1 VIRPALLAALACAAL
16 VPARGGAAPA
26 AVDAPR
32 KSAVSPSVRDGR
44 VEADVDLSSALPP
57 DLERQ
62 LGNGLT
68 NVVALHVALLP
79 ERGGAPV
86 AIHAREV
93 QVLFDVWEETWGVV
107 VRDPA
112 APRGRRVRF
121 ASFPELRRFLS
132 GVDRVALGPVDALG
146 PGRFFVQARLE
157 VNPISRE
164 LVERT
169 RELLANPAQGRGGPS
184 RSVLGAFAGYLLRDP
199 PPGAAVRL
207 LRSAPFAAG
216 DLGAPR

>member
-1 VIRPALLAALACAAL
+1 VIRPALLAAALLCAAPG
-16 VPARGGAAPA
+16 PARAAAPDA
-26 AVDAPR
+26 EGAPR
-32 KSAVSPSVRDGR
+32 APLAPAVRGGR
-44 VEADVDLSSALPP
+44 VEVDVDLSSALPP

-68 NVVALHVALLP
+68 NVVALHVALVP
-79 ERGGAPV
+79 ERGGTPL
-86 AIHAREV
+86 AIYAREV

-107 VRDPA
+107 VRDPS

-132 GVDRVALGPVDALG
+132 GVDRVGLGPAAALGA
-146 PGRFFVQARLE
+146 GRFVVQARLE
-157 VNPISRE
+157 LNPISRE

-207 LRSAPFAAG
+207 LRSSPFAAG
-216 DLGAPR
+216 DLGASR